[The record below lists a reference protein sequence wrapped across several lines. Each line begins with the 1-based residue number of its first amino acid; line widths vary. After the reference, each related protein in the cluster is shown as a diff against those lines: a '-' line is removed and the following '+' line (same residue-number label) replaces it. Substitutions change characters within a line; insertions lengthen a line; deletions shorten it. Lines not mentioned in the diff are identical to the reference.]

1 MIRLLDNSRTS
12 LFNYFYIFCILMYAG
27 QATVFT
33 RHLGDLFSLGNAFA
47 LIITFVFIL
56 INRIHLTKNYA
67 YSLLVF
73 LSYAAI
79 TSVINRQVNPMWI
92 IEWIIQLTI
101 AFCMCQEFGGK
112 LLAVIETVLYH
123 LCIIALFF
131 WIIHIV
137 APDVMLS
144 IVDTFEF
151 SSPFDEDGNV
161 YANILFYTV
170 NKGTITGSVSEYAIW
185 LVRNPG
191 FTWEPGA
198 FASIICL
205 GIFCNLVRTNL
216 SLRKNFALL
225 VFTIAL
231 LSTQSTTGGMTF
243 ILMGAVWLLA
253 NRKIGWGIVLL
264 PLALWVYS
272 LPFVGGKF
280 AEELSEL
287 EYSDYTQTVSGN
299 LGRTYS
305 LQLDIMEFRRHP
317 IWGLGGWI
325 KGTWFAQQGYEFN
338 TISGIGRLLSQ
349 YGAIMTL
356 LFLFLLGKSC
366 SCIKKIT
373 GSPNAYVLIAV
384 MIGMMYS
391 YSMWQHPLFM
401 AFWMFGV
408 YVNKEKRSIDPVIS

>member
-205 GIFCNLVRTNL
+205 GIFCNLVRTN
-216 SLRKNFALL
+216 
-225 VFTIAL
+225 
-231 LSTQSTTGGMTF
+231 F
-243 ILMGAVWLLA
+243 IV
-253 NRKIGWGIVLL
+253 
-264 PLALWVYS
+264 
-272 LPFVGGKF
+272 
-280 AEELSEL
+280 
-287 EYSDYTQTVSGN
+287 
-299 LGRTYS
+299 
-305 LQLDIMEFRRHP
+305 HP
-317 IWGLGGWI
+317 INYRGND
-325 KGTWFAQQGYEFN
+325 FY
-338 TISGIGRLLSQ
+338 SYGRSL
-349 YGAIMTL
+349 A
-356 LFLFLLGKSC
+356 FGKSQDRLGHSTFTFSIMGLFITIRRRKVC
-366 SCIKKIT
+366 RGIK
-373 GSPNAYVLIAV
+373 
-384 MIGMMYS
+384 
-391 YSMWQHPLFM
+391 
-401 AFWMFGV
+401 
-408 YVNKEKRSIDPVIS
+408 